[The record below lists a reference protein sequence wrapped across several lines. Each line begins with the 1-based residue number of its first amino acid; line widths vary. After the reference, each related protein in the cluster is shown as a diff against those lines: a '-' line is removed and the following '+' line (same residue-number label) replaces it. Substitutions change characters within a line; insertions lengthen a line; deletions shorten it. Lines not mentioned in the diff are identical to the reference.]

1 MNGKKATIALRPEL
15 ALLLSLV
22 LFFVT
27 PSLYGQSSENY
38 RLFTSVLDE
47 AGGSPESENN
57 KMVVSSAGQ
66 PTPIGISES
75 TNYKVYAGYIYT
87 IEVPCADPPEIVEKI
102 LPNGKKG
109 CPYSVVLEV
118 QPGTGTFPLQWTII
132 NGALPEGLDLN
143 ETTGE
148 IRGAP
153 EDTGTFTFTIQV
165 TDLCAATD
173 SQAFSITVGPYE
185 HVKGDPNADCVINV
199 LDVLMVANI
208 ILEWIDPTEDQIWRA
223 DCNGPLGMCDGD
235 GRINVLDA
243 VKIANII
250 LLLDAC
256 P

>member
-1 MNGKKATIALRPEL
+1 MNGKKTSVALRSEL
-15 ALLLSLV
+15 AFLLCLV

-47 AGGSPESENN
+47 CAGSSNSANN
-57 KMVVSSAGQ
+57 KIAVSSAGQ

-75 TNYKVYAGYIYT
+75 VNYKVYAGYIYT
-87 IEVPCADPPEIVEKI
+87 LEVTCADPPEIVEKT
-102 LPNGKKG
+102 LPNGNKG
-109 CPYSVVLEV
+109 CLYSVVLEV
-118 QPGTGTFPLQWTII
+118 KPGTGTSPLHWTII
-132 NGALPEGLDLN
+132 DGSLPPGLDLN
-143 ETTGE
+143 GATGE
-148 IRGAP
+148 MKGAP
-153 EDTGTFTFTIQV
+153 EDTGSFNFTIQV
-165 TDLCAATD
+165 KDLCAASD

-185 HVKGDPNADCVINV
+185 NVKGDPNADCAINV

-208 ILEWIDPTEDQIWRA
+208 ILEIVEPTEDQTWRA
-223 DCNGPLGMCDGD
+223 DCNGVPGNCDGD
-235 GRINVLDA
+235 GKINVLDA